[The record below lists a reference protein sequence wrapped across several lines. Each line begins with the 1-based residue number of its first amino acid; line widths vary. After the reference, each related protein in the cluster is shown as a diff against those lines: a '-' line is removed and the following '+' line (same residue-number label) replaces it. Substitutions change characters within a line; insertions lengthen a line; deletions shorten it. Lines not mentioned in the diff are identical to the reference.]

1 MTSAGRHRLPGIFAA
16 LVIFATPT
24 VAAATEAI
32 TDTAAANQTAAAA
45 TKRQAEE
52 ATADAQAARAAAP
65 ADAAQ
70 AQAQAAQMQAQAV
83 QMRAQAAQMQATGQT
98 LDFLSKGTFAS
109 PVVMDAPYSAE
120 AVTTV
125 SQTLGDGTRIKRLA
139 IAKVYRDRAGRVRRE
154 QTLLGLAAINPS
166 NDSQP
171 VVIINDPIG
180 GMTSVL
186 DASTHVARQTPINGR
201 SLSAS
206 PVRPAPP
213 ATRSGPPAA
222 PSPHSRG
229 SDPDTPPVSSGALA
243 PAGKE
248 EALGTRRIEG
258 VTAFGRRIKI
268 TIPAGRIGNDR
279 PLEIADEQWESPD
292 LNVVI
297 LSRHHDPRT
306 GDVEYRLTQINR
318 VEPPRDLF
326 TVPSDYTIVDASI
339 PRRATVP
346 TRP

>member
-24 VAAATEAI
+24 VAAATQAI

-52 ATADAQAARAAAP
+52 ATADAQAARAA
-65 ADAAQ
+65 
-70 AQAQAAQMQAQAV
+70 QMQAQAV

-98 LDFLSKGTFAS
+98 LDFLSNGTFAS
-109 PVVMDAPYSAE
+109 LVVMDAPYSAE
-120 AVTTV
+120 AVTAV

-186 DASTHVARQTPINGR
+186 DARTHVARQTPINGR
-201 SLSAS
+201 SLSGS
-206 PVRPAPP
+206 PVRPAPS
-213 ATRSGPPAA
+213 ATRSGPSAA

-229 SDPDTPPVSSGALA
+229 SGPDTPPVSSGALA

-258 VTAFGRRIKI
+258 VIAFGRRIKI

-279 PLEIADEQWESPD
+279 PLEIADEQWDSPD
-292 LNVVI
+292 LKVVI

-318 VEPPRDLF
+318 VEPPPDLF
-326 TVPSDYTIVDASI
+326 TVPSDYTIVDAAI

-346 TRP
+346 PRP